1 MIAEYA
7 LEQIGLL
14 YNVKRKVKEQQVDQE
29 QILQLRQTEA
39 LPVLELLGKW
49 MKEKLYTDV
58 AKSAIG
64 KALGYSIARWPQ
76 LMLLKLM
83 SN

>member
-39 LPVLELLGKW
+39 LPV
-49 MKEKLYTDV
+49 
-58 AKSAIG
+58 
-64 KALGYSIARWPQ
+64 
-76 LMLLKLM
+76 
-83 SN
+83 

>member
-39 LPVLELLGKW
+39 PPVLESLGNW
-49 MKEKLYTDV
+49 MKESYIQTLL
-58 AKSAIG
+58 
-64 KALGYSIARWPQ
+64 KALSA
-76 LMLLKLM
+76 KL
-83 SN
+83 